1 MLRRLRVRGYKSL
14 ADCTVDFEPAT
25 VLLGPN
31 GAGKSNLLDL
41 IGLMSRMASRETLR
55 ESFEGHRGRPLEA
68 FYSKAGFSKASY
80 EAILEQD
87 RISFTVACDLEIQP
101 RIVEEVN
108 AMLAEREQAGDA
120 KVAYTRVSETLLR
133 YTLQISLRPK
143 SGELVVADERLQALR
158 QDLEPKAASSR
169 MPFIELSKDNP
180 TGKPRFVARIER
192 QSHPRYFEP
201 DRPRTLLSE
210 LTDPV
215 YHPHVVA
222 AAKEIA
228 SWRVYYV
235 EPTRMRRE
243 VPVQAADDPGRH
255 GDLLA
260 AFYYSLQ
267 QRHPTTLKGI
277 VRNLRELVPGL
288 ENLRV
293 DVREGLLEIVTIHA
307 GGAEFPARLLSEGTL
322 RLMCLLGI
330 SVAPMSPSIVVY
342 EEPENGVNPARLD
355 LIAQI
360 VKTAV
365 ERGGRTQFIMTTHS
379 PLLCNMLPDHLLVST
394 WDAKHGT
401 TIEKLSWDPGS
412 LYFDQEIVRAI
423 DGLMNRAPH
432 DWPQGVSERP
442 EPRE

>member
-1 MLRRLRVRGYKSL
+1 MLKRLRVRGYKSL
-14 ADCTVDFEPAT
+14 ADCSVEFEPVT

-41 IGLMSRMASRETLR
+41 MGLMSRMASRETLR

-68 FYSKAGFSKASY
+68 FHAKEGFSKASY
-80 EAILEQD
+80 EHILERD
-87 RISFTVACDLEIQP
+87 RVSFTIECDLEIQP

-108 AMLAEREQAGDA
+108 RVLAEREQAGDA
-120 KVAYTRVSETLLR
+120 KVTYTRVSETLLR
-133 YTLQISLRPK
+133 YTLQVALQPK
-143 SGELVVADERLQALR
+143 TGELVVADERLQALR

-169 MPFIELSKDNP
+169 MPFIELSRANP
-180 TGKPRFVARIER
+180 TGKPRFIARIER
-192 QSHPRYFEP
+192 QGHPRYFEP

-235 EPTRMRRE
+235 EPSHMRRE
-243 VPVQAADDPGRH
+243 VPVQSADDPGRA
-255 GDLLA
+255 GELLA

-277 VRNLRELVPGL
+277 VRNLRDLVPGL
-288 ENLRV
+288 ESLRV
-293 DVREGLLEIVTIHA
+293 DVREGLLEIVTIHT

-360 VKTAV
+360 VKTAA
-365 ERGGRTQFIMTTHS
+365 ERSGRTQFIMTTHS
-379 PLLCNMLPDHLLVST
+379 PMLCNMLPDHLLVST
-394 WDAKHGT
+394 WDASRGT
-401 TIEKLSWDPGS
+401 SIQPLDWDRGS
-412 LYFDQEIVRAI
+412 LYFDQEVVRAI
-423 DGLMNRAPH
+423 DGLMGSRVGLP
-432 DWPQGVSERP
+432 PMSVRERP
-442 EPRE
+442 EPPK

>member
-14 ADCTVDFEPAT
+14 ADCSVEFAPAT

-68 FYSKAGFSKASY
+68 FHSKAGFSKASY
-80 EAILEQD
+80 EQILAQD
-87 RISFTVACDLEIQP
+87 RISFTVECDLEIQP
-101 RIVEEVN
+101 RIVDEVN
-108 AMLAEREQAGDA
+108 AALAEREQAGDA
-120 KVAYTRVSETLLR
+120 KVVYTRVSETLLR
-133 YTLQISLRPK
+133 YTLQVSLRPK
-143 SGELVVADERLQALR
+143 SGELVVADERLEALR
-158 QDLEPKAASSR
+158 QDLEPKATSSR
-169 MPFIELSKDNP
+169 KPFIELSTDNP
-180 TGKPRFVARIER
+180 TGKPRFIARIER

-222 AAKEIA
+222 AAREIA

-235 EPTRMRRE
+235 EPTHMRRE
-243 VPVQAADDPGRH
+243 VPVQAADDPGRA
-255 GDLLA
+255 GELLA

-330 SVAPMSPSIVVY
+330 SVAPTSPSIVVY

-365 ERGGRTQFIMTTHS
+365 ERSGRTQFLMTTHS

-394 WDAKHGT
+394 WDASRGT
-401 TIEKLSWDPGS
+401 RIEPLAWDPGS
-412 LYFDQEIVRAI
+412 LYFDQEVVRAI
-423 DGLMNRAPH
+423 DGLMHRTPTR
-432 DWPQGVSERP
+432 WPEGVA
-442 EPRE
+442 EPQEPDE